1 MYRYLLTGT
10 ALATLAVPLA
20 AQTLIEDKRTQ
31 PIRTSQLKGGAGD
44 AVKVTDKGSIE
55 LTAGSAITVDG
66 DHDTTNAGKIVV
78 TNADGA
84 SGIEVV
90 GDRQADIVN
99 SGTITIDETYTAEDI
114 DNDKDLDG
122 PFAVGRDRVAIRV
135 RGNLV
140 GDIRHTGTITV
151 EGNESAGISVA
162 GLLDGDFVHD
172 GKTSVL
178 GDDSVGVEV
187 GDVTGNVRLAGTIS
201 AAGEGSS
208 AAHLGGDIDGA
219 LVVQG
224 SIAATGYRQGHLL
237 RGPAQGCRQGRSGRG

>member
-1 MYRYLLTGT
+1 MR
-10 ALATLAVPLA
+10 
-20 AQTLIEDKRTQ
+20 
-31 PIRTSQLKGGAGD
+31 KGRPQRS
-44 AVKVTDKGSIE
+44 TRKGS
-55 LTAGSAITVDG
+55 SA
-66 DHDTTNAGKIVV
+66 
-78 TNADGA
+78 A
-84 SGIEVV
+84 S
-90 GDRQADIVN
+90 DL
-99 SGTITIDETYTAEDI
+99 YTGQDATSAAEDI

-224 SIAATGYRQGHLL
+224 SIATTGYRYTTAPTDPSKLDDDDLL
-237 RGPAQGCRQGRSGRG
+237 GELEEMAAAATPVAAVPAAVPTSRLVRVEAAPAAFPVAPSGAVLRPKAPAVVSTGM